1 MYYGNPE
8 FPVVAGLV
16 QFTPR
21 CRQAN
26 GHRVRD
32 IVVQEF
38 GSQRVTTITLWPEFA
53 HIPLDAGDL
62 VVVQGKR
69 RVWTHTDQG
78 GWPSERSG
86 IDARTLRVIREE
98 SAQHLAAAVG

>member
-21 CRQAN
+21 CRRAK
-26 GHRVRD
+26 GRPVRD

-38 GSQRVTTITLWPEFA
+38 GTQQVTTITLWPEFA
-53 HIPLDAGDL
+53 HIEVDAGDL

-69 RVWTHTDQG
+69 RVWTHTDQD
-78 GWPSERSG
+78 GWASQRNR
-86 IDARTLRVIREE
+86 IDARTLRVTREE
-98 SAQHLAAAVG
+98 SARHLAEAVG